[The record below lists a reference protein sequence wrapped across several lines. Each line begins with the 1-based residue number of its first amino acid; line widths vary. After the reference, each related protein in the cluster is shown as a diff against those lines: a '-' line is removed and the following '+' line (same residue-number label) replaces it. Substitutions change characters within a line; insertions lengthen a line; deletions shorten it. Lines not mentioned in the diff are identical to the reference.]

1 MIVPRG
7 AKFFPNQAPL
17 LGMTIPTVEGN
28 LRLGYSPRTKR
39 RGMGLLL
46 PVDPTV
52 PQPRT
57 NRRTIPVRGVGVSRG
72 MRYRGLG
79 DDGAGSGQSG
89 GGTGA
94 GSGGG
99 GSTFSTTPP
108 GSTLNNTPPPGTIT
122 LNTTPPPTPKP
133 YAGQSFSYCKTNPP
147 SSQTQSMITNGG
159 GSISLIDCAPG
170 TTTNP
175 ANPGGSFQ
183 NNPNAMIGT
192 QPVEV
197 LPPTPAYA
205 DCNPALIGEAAST
218 ACAAKNQQMQAAWIT
233 ASGIARNNFNNAMCR
248 WNGQPASYCD
258 QVYPPGYS
266 GGNSPTTQPI
276 PIPGPLTAPP
286 SQLTYN
292 PVATFTTPNGQTPQ
306 VGDPWSI
313 SIRGAAPNAQV
324 IVTQTING
332 GAPKSGIFGNA
343 DGSGN
348 FAASGT
354 FTPDTVGS
362 WTESWSVGGTPAG
375 SFNFQVVVPIPP
387 PSGGNPPASK
397 TPPSTPPPSTVPPT
411 VLTGGG
417 VPAGGGLNLGGFN
430 FSSVPTWGW
439 VAVAG
444 VGAVLL
450 FGGRH

>member
-28 LRLGYSPRTKR
+28 LRLGYSPRAKR

-46 PVDPTV
+46 PIDPTV

-72 MRYRGLG
+72 FGRYRGLG
-79 DDGAGSGQSG
+79 AD
-89 GGTGA
+89 
-94 GSGGG
+94 
-99 GSTFSTTPP
+99 
-108 GSTLNNTPPPGTIT
+108 
-122 LNTTPPPTPKP
+122 
-133 YAGQSFSYCKTNPP
+133 YCSSNPP
-147 SSQTQSMITNGG
+147 DAATAAILAARGDSVD
-159 GSISLIDCAPG
+159 LIDCAPG

-183 NNPNAMIGT
+183 NKPNAMIGT

-197 LPPTPAYA
+197 LPPIPAYA
-205 DCNPALIGEAAST
+205 DCNPAAIGEAAST
-218 ACAAKNQQMQAAWIT
+218 ACAAKNQQMQADWIT
-233 ASGIARNNFNNAMCR
+233 ASGIARNDFNRNTCL
-248 WNGQPASYCD
+248 WNGQPASYCNT
-258 QVYPPGYS
+258 VYPPGYS

-276 PIPGPLTAPP
+276 AIRGPSAPSAP
-286 SQLTYN
+286 AKYN

-313 SIRGAAPNAQV
+313 SIKGAAPNAQV
-324 IVTQTING
+324 VVTQTING
-332 GAPKSGIFGNA
+332 GAPKSGQFGTS
-343 DGSGN
+343 DGNGN

-362 WTESWSVGGTPAG
+362 WTESWTVGGAPAG

-387 PSGGNPPASK
+387 PNGGTTNPPASK
-397 TPPSTPPPSTVPPT
+397 TPPSALPSTTAPPT
-411 VLTGGG
+411 VPGGGG
-417 VPAGGGLNLGGFN
+417 VPAGGGLNLGGFDL
-430 FSSVPTWGW
+430 SAVPVWGW
-439 VAVAG
+439 VAAG
-444 VGAVLL
+444 LGAVIL
-450 FGGRH
+450 FGGKH